1 MQGRG
6 GGRKEGEEGVSDRA
20 TVRAEGEAARA
31 GSHFIQ
37 HEDEGA
43 ARCPDA
49 APLLLQGLLQEELC
63 FVAVLRRAQPCG
75 QGSHVSGGE
84 EGSSVE
90 QDLRQGAGVSQGRA
104 PPVPCPSPG
113 SSAP

>member
-1 MQGRG
+1 MAG
-6 GGRKEGEEGVSDRA
+6 
-20 TVRAEGEAARA
+20 A

-43 ARCPDA
+43 ARRLGA
-49 APLLLQGLLQEELC
+49 APPLLQGLLQEELR
-63 FVAVLRRAQPCG
+63 FAGLRRAQPHG
-75 QGSHVSGGE
+75 QGSHVSRGE
-84 EGSSVE
+84 EGSGV
-90 QDLRQGAGVSQGRA
+90 QHDLRQGAGVSGGRA